1 MAQQAS
7 PKVAGQRDALRTQ
20 PAAASTVV
28 SRKPLG
34 SCSSRPMARPSFL
47 ALVPLEPAAAPDIGE
62 RDEHGGD
69 EEHHLD
75 QPEEAE
81 AVEVHGPGIE
91 EDDLDVEDDEEH
103 RRQVVLHGE
112 ATAAG

>member
-1 MAQQAS
+1 MAQQAR
-7 PKVAGQRDALRTQ
+7 PKVAGHNEALRTQ

-34 SCSSRPMARPSFL
+34 SCSSRPMARLSFL
-47 ALVPLEPAAAPDIGE
+47 ASVPLEAAAPPDIGE

-69 EEHHLD
+69 EQDHLD
-75 QPEEAE
+75 EPEQAQL
-81 AVEVHGPGIE
+81 VEENGPGIE

-103 RRQVVLHGE
+103 RGEVVLHR
-112 ATAAG
+112 

>member
-7 PKVAGQRDALRTQ
+7 PKVAGHREALRTQ

-34 SCSSRPMARPSFL
+34 SCSSMPIARVPSQPSI
-47 ALVPLEPAAAPDIGE
+47 PLEPAAPPDVGE

-69 EEHHLD
+69 EQDHLD
-75 QPEEAE
+75 QTEEAE
-81 AVEVHGPGIE
+81 AVEVDRPRVE

-103 RRQVVLHGE
+103 
-112 ATAAG
+112 